1 MQLLPTGFRSSVS
14 NVSSSFMWTLAYITA
29 FLLINMI
36 VATLISSNK
45 VNLVIV
51 WRAKMLQI
59 LAENC
64 FGTKSRDFVKFENLE
79 VMSSLDRNKL

>member
-1 MQLLPTGFRSSVS
+1 
-14 NVSSSFMWTLAYITA
+14 
-29 FLLINMI
+29 
-36 VATLISSNK
+36 
-45 VNLVIV
+45 
-51 WRAKMLQI
+51 MLQI